1 MIANSQVPTRFFL
14 FSARDERQ
22 NFEKKDPADVSY
34 QLFREN
40 FLTFPRLTWNHSD
53 SGLVWKVLS
62 CCGEA
67 GIAAFAVSPLRQGKL
82 SVWEK
87 LKI

>member
-40 FLTFPRLTWNHSD
+40 FLTFPRLT
-53 SGLVWKVLS
+53 
-62 CCGEA
+62 
-67 GIAAFAVSPLRQGKL
+67 
-82 SVWEK
+82 
-87 LKI
+87 